1 VTRFGRRSVAPIA
14 AVVFAVAMVA
24 ADSASA
30 ASQTPLTLTG
40 AAGPGPARFDH
51 VFVERFGEAKAPTV
65 LILLPSRFGGAGE
78 VSVVSQDLVAA
89 APDVQVWAV
98 DGRWQALED
107 TSVFA
112 SGDPDA
118 AFSYYLGFQPVA
130 GRSFRPVAGTAAPY
144 VRGWGLSLYLA
155 DVRRVVLAAKARGA
169 RTVLLGGHG
178 IGAEVA
184 AVYATWDF
192 PPGPGYRDLSGLVF
206 IDAIIQP
213 RRPLISG
220 KQARASLNFLRGSDP
235 FEFLLKGLPPWA
247 AGVFL
252 ETGAQYAMS
261 RPQEPSKLQSYALL
275 PRAFRPP
282 VSVTNQALL
291 GFAVSRGTS
300 PASFSGLR
308 VRSGGLADAGDPR
321 PWRDAGPT
329 PIERFAAAFAREP
342 FNGTSWYWPK
352 RLDLDLDAALSLSP
366 DPAARALGLRD
377 THLSSMDLPV
387 YALQT
392 DETRTFFLHNVRV
405 LMRDS
410 QVPSRRSLL
419 VDRGSSMSS
428 LDPLLAKPSANSF
441 LLTVPR
447 FLAQFT
453 GARRAGPRRGR

>member
-1 VTRFGRRSVAPIA
+1 VMRFGRRSVAPIV
-14 AVVFAVAMVA
+14 AVVFAAAMAA
-24 ADSASA
+24 ADPASA

-40 AAGPGPARFDH
+40 AAGPGPGRFDH
-51 VFVERFGEAKAPTV
+51 VFVERFGDARAPTV
-65 LILLPSRFGGAGE
+65 LIMLPSRFGGAGE
-78 VSVVSQDLVAA
+78 LSMVGQDLVAA
-89 APDVQVWAV
+89 QPDVQVWTV
-98 DGRWQALED
+98 DGRWQAFED
-107 TSVFA
+107 TSAFA
-112 SGDPDA
+112 SGDPDG
-118 AFSYYLGFQPVA
+118 AFSYYLGFQPIG
-130 GRSFRPVAGTAAPY
+130 GRSFQPVPGTAAPY
-144 VRGWGLSLYLA
+144 VRQWGLALYLA

-178 IGAEVA
+178 SGAEVA
-184 AVYATWDF
+184 AAYATWDF
-192 PPGPGYRDLSGLVF
+192 PTGPGYRDLSGLVL

-213 RRPLISG
+213 RRPVISG
-220 KQARASLNFLRGSDP
+220 KEARQSLAFLRDSDP
-235 FEFLLKGLPPWA
+235 FQFLLKGLPPWA

-252 ETGAQYAMS
+252 ETSAQYAMS

-282 VSVTNQALL
+282 VPVTNQALL
-291 GFAVSRGTS
+291 GFGVSLGTS

-308 VRSGGLADAGDPR
+308 VRSGRLADAGDPR
-321 PWRDAGPT
+321 PWLDDGRT

-342 FNGTSWYWPK
+342 FNGVSWYWPK
-352 RLDLDLDAALSLSP
+352 RLDLDLDAAASLSP
-366 DPAARALGLRD
+366 DPAGRALGLRE

-410 QVPSRRSLL
+410 EIPSKKSLL

-428 LDPLLAKPSANSF
+428 LDPLLASPTANSF

-447 FLAQFT
+447 FLAQYT
-453 GARRAGPRRGR
+453 GARRAPPRRGR